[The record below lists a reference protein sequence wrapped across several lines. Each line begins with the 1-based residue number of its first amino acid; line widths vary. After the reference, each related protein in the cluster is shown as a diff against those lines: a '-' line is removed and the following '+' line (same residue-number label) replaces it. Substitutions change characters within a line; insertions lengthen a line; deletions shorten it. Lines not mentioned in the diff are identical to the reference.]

1 MNRSL
6 SLQSREVNGLIYQE
20 RSGPHRCLPALL
32 ARFKGYENC
41 VVIEYTW
48 STRIC
53 RVNAGSYRISD
64 AST

>member
-1 MNRSL
+1 M
-6 SLQSREVNGLIYQE
+6 NGLIYQE